1 MSEEN
6 VDLVEKIKNMDEK
19 LDELKKVVLNLSAMI
34 QSISSI
40 SSNEEI
46 EKIKEADNAIKSLN
60 SSMETLNRR
69 LGV

>member
-19 LDELKKVVLNLSAMI
+19 LDELKKVVLNLSDMI